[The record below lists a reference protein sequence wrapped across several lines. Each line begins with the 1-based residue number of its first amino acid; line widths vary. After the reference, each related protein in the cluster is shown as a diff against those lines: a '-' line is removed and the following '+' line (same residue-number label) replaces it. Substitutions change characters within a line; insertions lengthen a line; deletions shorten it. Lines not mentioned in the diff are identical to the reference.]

1 MTTNEKRLAR
11 VKTLAHA
18 VAAHAR
24 ANDWESFA
32 NEVPALHRAA
42 KRVYT
47 AGNNRVSWLA
57 QDFTAAAQ
65 NTFNRDNEWFA
76 QQNDIYVIGALE
88 RIDALTLT
96 AEEL

>member
-1 MTTNEKRLAR
+1 MTTNEKKLAR
-11 VKTLAHA
+11 VKQLAHN

-32 NEVPALHRAA
+32 NEVTALHRAA
-42 KRVYT
+42 KRVNCT
-47 AGNNRVSWLA
+47 GNRIVWHA
-57 QDFTAAAQ
+57 QDFAAAAQ

-76 QQNDIYVIGALE
+76 AQNDAYVIGALE

-96 AEEL
+96 PEEL

>member
-18 VAAHAR
+18 VAAHAQ
-24 ANDWESFA
+24 AGDYTAFA
-32 NEVPALHRAA
+32 RDVDALHRAA

-47 AGNNRVSWLA
+47 TSGNRIFWIA
-57 QDFTAAAQ
+57 ADFTAAAN

-96 AEEL
+96 AEEI

>member
-18 VAAHAR
+18 VAAHAQ
-24 ANDWESFA
+24 AGDYTAFA
-32 NEVPALHRAA
+32 NEVNALHRAA
-42 KRVYT
+42 KRVYCI
-47 AGNNRVSWLA
+47 GNRICWHA
-57 QDFTAAAQ
+57 QDFAAAAQ

-76 QQNDIYVIGALE
+76 QQNDVYVAGALE